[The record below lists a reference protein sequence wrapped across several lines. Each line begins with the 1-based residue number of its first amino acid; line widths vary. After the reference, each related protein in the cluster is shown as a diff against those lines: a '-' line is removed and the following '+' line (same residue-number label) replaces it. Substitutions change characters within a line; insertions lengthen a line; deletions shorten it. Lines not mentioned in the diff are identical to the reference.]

1 MTSPE
6 KIKELYYKAVQ
17 NAKLAEA
24 REIESPC
31 VRYSVDE
38 FSQFARK
45 IDIYTLTEGAADFS
59 TEEHKE
65 IVKTFGKFR
74 TNVAWKLSEDFR
86 FDNVP
91 LRGNLHDI
99 VSCKDGS
106 KVGSVNEMDSLW
118 VMESTEFTVKPNEKH
133 GLYHVFLGKGSKKC
147 EIKPRKIRNCLADKC
162 SEIISK
168 SNLPSCLEHGGYNPP
183 NESHQAACNEDSLL
197 EDAGYRGVRYNGPA
211 VTSQFLV
218 KDKNTLLTWDVTPVI
233 VLRDDADIRTR
244 LMNSLLMQA
253 VIDKNPEKMFSP
265 PHIHLFPDAT
275 EDLWRLSTA
284 HMEADILYGLPSTAP
299 FKEAFSSGKVL
310 AIFVKEWRDR
320 KRLNLQSGPAVD
332 IVEELLQHQTIVDH
346 VQKMEATQIVNDKMR
361 YAHIWIPADMRA
373 QFHED
378 KKSDISI
385 NSAAIKHIQL
395 KAACDMKGAF
405 APERNPELVK
415 KLIEHTFEVLGNDQ
429 SYSSDHAFL
438 EGMKISHFSVAP
450 IMASQKVALARS
462 FSHLCRILRQ
472 EAMTEVQI
480 KLQNQ
485 RKEFF
490 SQI

>member
-1 MTSPE
+1 MTSQE
-6 KIKELYYKAVQ
+6 KIEELYYKAVQ
-17 NAKLAEA
+17 DAKLAEPK
-24 REIESPC
+24 EIESPC
-31 VRYSVDE
+31 VRYSVDA
-38 FSQFARK
+38 FSQWARK

-59 TEEHKE
+59 KEEHKE
-65 IVKTFGKFR
+65 IVNRFGEYR
-74 TNVAWKLSEDFR
+74 TNVALKLSEEFR

-91 LRGNLHDI
+91 LGGNLRDI
-99 VSCKDGS
+99 GSCKDGS
-106 KVGSVNEMDSLW
+106 KVGSVNEMDSLL
-118 VMESTEFTVKPNEKH
+118 VMQSIKFTVKPDEKH
-133 GLYHVFLGKGSKKC
+133 GLYHVFLGKGSNTF
-147 EIKPRKIRNCLADKC
+147 EIKPRKIRNCFADKC

-183 NESHQAACNEDSLL
+183 SERRQAAFNEDSLL
-197 EDAGYRGVRYNGPA
+197 YDAGYRGVRYNGPA

-218 KDKNTLLTWDVTPVI
+218 KDKKALLTWDVTPVV
-233 VLRDDADIRTR
+233 VLRDEADIQAW
-244 LMNSLLMQA
+244 LMNSLPMQA
-253 VIDKNPEKMFSP
+253 IIDENPDKMFSP
-265 PHIHLFPDAT
+265 PDIHLFPDAT

-284 HMEADILYGLPSTAP
+284 HMEADILCRLPKTAP
-299 FKEAFSSGKVL
+299 FKEAFSSDKVL
-310 AIFVKEWRDR
+310 ASSVKEWGDR
-320 KRLNLQSGPAVD
+320 NRLNPQSGPGVD
-332 IVEELLQHQTIVDH
+332 IVKELLQHQAIVDH
-346 VQKMEATQIVNDKMR
+346 VKKMEATQILNDKMR
-361 YAHIWIPADMRA
+361 YAHIWIPTDMRT

-385 NSAAIKHIQL
+385 NNAAIKHILL
-395 KAACDMKGAF
+395 KAACRMKGAF
-405 APERNPELVK
+405 ASERNPELVK
-415 KLIEHTFEVLGNDQ
+415 KLIQHTFEVLGNDQ
-429 SYSSDHAFL
+429 CYSSDHAFL